1 MMSSNN
7 SFKSEYGYFTEDGRE
22 YVITRPD
29 TPKPWVNVISNG
41 DYGFVISQAGGG
53 YSWRSHAGLNR
64 ITRWN
69 QDLVRDADGRF
80 LYLRDEDNG
89 DFWSLAW
96 QPTQPHYEHFEC
108 HHSLG
113 STEFITQ
120 HHGIEAHWRL
130 SVAPDAPVEI
140 WLVTLH
146 NPGTQPRRLSL
157 FSYLEWL
164 LGAAPDW
171 HREFHKTFIETSFE
185 REGSVILATKCNWEP
200 PIPETSHWNMDWPY
214 VAFHSASHPITGFET
229 DKQAF
234 LGQYGSL
241 ANPQA
246 LRLAGLQGT
255 TGRWGDPIASLQ
267 ITLDLMP
274 HTEETVVFV
283 IGAADDRTHALSL
296 ARHFTRAQVA
306 EAAVTQTSESW
317 RERTSRLQVE
327 SPDPALNLMT
337 NNWLVYQTISG
348 RLWGRSAYYQTG
360 GAFGFRDQLQ
370 DSLIFLLLG
379 QPELTLAQIR
389 LHARHQFVDGGV
401 HHWWHPLPALGEEKE
416 IESGVRTKISDN
428 RLWLCYV
435 TARYLE
441 ETADFSSLDL
451 TEPFVD
457 DPTPHSLW
465 EHCLRA
471 LNLALDHFSLR
482 GLPLIGGGDWNDGLN
497 AVGVRGKGESVWLGH
512 FLFGLLN
519 DFAEFAER
527 RAEISVSKRYRQSAG
542 ALRESINQVA
552 WDGEWYWRATNDQG
566 ELLGSHRN
574 TEGRIFLNAQ
584 TWAIL
589 SNTAS
594 KERATRAWQ
603 SIEQWLLKDYGPLLL
618 YPAYRTPDSEI
629 GYLSRYAP
637 GARENGGVYTHA
649 ATWALLA
656 ACRLGYREKAYDIY
670 RRICPPLRGLNPEL
684 YQGEPYVTPGNV
696 DGPDSPNFGRGAWTW
711 YSGSAQW
718 LLRVTLDGLF
728 GLQPTIDGL
737 RLAPCLPPDWKACR
751 VKRYFRG
758 SVYEIE
764 YRDLSG
770 TKVRLT
776 LDGHPVDS
784 NLLPP
789 PTRPVHH
796 VLLTLE

>member
-1 MMSSNN
+1 MMSSND
-7 SFKSEYGYFTEDGRE
+7 SFQSEYGYFTEDGCE

-41 DYGFVISQAGGG
+41 DYGFVVSQVGGG
-53 YSWRSHAGLNR
+53 YSWRSHASLNR

-80 LYLRDEDNG
+80 LYLRDEESG
-89 DFWSLAW
+89 EFWSLAW
-96 QPTQPHYEHFEC
+96 QPTQPDYEHFEC
-108 HHSLG
+108 HHRQG
-113 STEFITQ
+113 STEFLTRRS
-120 HHGIEAHWRL
+120 GIEARWTL

-140 WLVTLH
+140 WRVTLR
-146 NPGTQPRRLSL
+146 NLGTKPRRLSL

-185 REGSVILATKCNWEP
+185 REGSVVLATKCNWEP
-200 PIPETSHWNMDWPY
+200 PIPETSHWNINWPY
-214 VAFHSASHPITGFET
+214 VAFHSASRGTVGFET

-234 LGQYGSL
+234 LGQYGSP

-246 LRLAGLQGT
+246 LRGTGLQGM
-255 TGRWGDPIASLQ
+255 TGRWGDAIASLQ
-267 ITLDLMP
+267 ITLDVAP
-274 HTEETVVFV
+274 GAEETAVFV
-283 IGAADDRTHALSL
+283 IGAADDRAQALSL
-296 ARHFTRAQVA
+296 AKRFTQPQAAEDALAQMHA
-306 EAAVTQTSESW
+306 DW
-317 RERTSRLQVE
+317 RERTSRLQAE

-337 NNWLVYQTISG
+337 NNWLIYQAISC

-360 GAFGFRDQLQ
+360 GALGFRDQLQ

-401 HHWWHPLPALGEEKE
+401 HHWWHPLPTLGPEKE
-416 IESGVRTKISDN
+416 TESGVRTKISDN

-441 ETADFSSLDL
+441 ETADFPALDMS
-451 TEPFVD
+451 EPFVD
-457 DPTPHSLW
+457 DPSPHSLW
-465 EHCLRA
+465 DHCLRA
-471 LNLALDHFSLR
+471 LNLALDNLSPR

-497 AVGVRGKGESVWLGH
+497 AVGVQGKGESVWLGH

-519 DFAEFAER
+519 DFAEFADR
-527 RAEISVSKRYRQSAG
+527 RGETSISERYRRSA
-542 ALRESINQVA
+542 ASLREAINRVA
-552 WDGEWYWRATNDQG
+552 WDGEWYWRATNDRG
-566 ELLGSHRN
+566 ELLGSHVN

-589 SNTAS
+589 SGTAS
-594 KERATRAWQ
+594 TERADQVWQ
-603 SIEQWLLKDYGPLLL
+603 SIEKWLLKDYGPLLL
-618 YPAYRTPDSEI
+618 YPAYRTPDEAV

-637 GARENGGVYTHA
+637 GVRENGGVYTHA

-656 ACRLGYREKAYDIY
+656 ACRLGLREKAYDIY
-670 RRICPPLRGLNPEL
+670 RRLCPPVRGLDPEL

-728 GLQPTIDGL
+728 GVHPTVAGL
-737 RLAPCLPPDWKACR
+737 RLAPCLPRHWKSCR

-758 SVYEIE
+758 SLYEIE

-770 TKVRLT
+770 TKVCLS
-776 LDGHPVDS
+776 LDGDPVDGDT
-784 NLLPP
+784 LPL
-789 PTRPVHH
+789 PTRPVHQ
-796 VLLTLE
+796 VVVTLE

>member
-1 MMSSNN
+1 MSSNG

-22 YVITRPD
+22 YMITRPD

-41 DYGFVISQAGGG
+41 DYGFVVSQAGGG
-53 YSWRSHAGLNR
+53 YSWRSHASLNR

-80 LYLRDEDNG
+80 LYLRDEENG
-89 DFWSLAW
+89 DFWSLTW
-96 QPTQPHYEHFEC
+96 QPTQPDYEHFEC
-108 HHSLG
+108 HHKLG
-113 STEFITQ
+113 STEFVTRRA
-120 HHGIEAHWRL
+120 GIEARWTL
-130 SVAPDAPVEI
+130 SIAPDAPVEI
-140 WLVTLH
+140 WRVTLR
-146 NPGTQPRRLSL
+146 NLGTKPRRLSL

-171 HREFHKTFIETSFE
+171 HREFHKTFIETAFE

-200 PIPETSHWNMDWPY
+200 PIPENSHWNINWPY
-214 VAFHSASHPITGFET
+214 VAFHCASHGIAGFET

-246 LRLAGLQGT
+246 LRRAGLQGI
-255 TGRWGDPIASLQ
+255 TGRWVDAIASIQ
-267 ITLDLMP
+267 ITLNLAP
-274 HTEETVVFV
+274 NAEETAIFV
-283 IGAADDRTHALSL
+283 LGAADDRAQALDL
-296 ARHFTRAQVA
+296 AKRFMQPQVA
-306 EAAVTQTSESW
+306 EAALTQTHAGW
-317 RERTSRLQVE
+317 QERTSRLQVE

-337 NNWLVYQTISG
+337 NNWLIYQTISC

-379 QPELTLAQIR
+379 QAELTLAQIR
-389 LHARHQFVDGGV
+389 LHARHQFVDGSV
-401 HHWWHPLPALGEEKE
+401 HHWWHPLPALGAEKE

-435 TARYLE
+435 MARYLE
-441 ETADFSSLDL
+441 ETADFSTLDL

-457 DPTPHSLW
+457 DPMPHTLW

-471 LNLALDHFSLR
+471 LNLALETLSPR

-497 AVGVRGKGESVWLGH
+497 AVGVQGKGESVWLGH

-519 DFAEFAER
+519 DFANYAEHR
-527 RAEISVSKRYRQSAG
+527 GEASLAQRYRESAA
-542 ALRESINQVA
+542 ALRDAINQVA
-552 WDGEWYWRATNDQG
+552 WDGEWYWRATNDKG
-566 ELLGSHRN
+566 ELLGSHLN
-574 TEGRIFLNAQ
+574 PEGRIFLNAQ

-594 KERATRAWQ
+594 PERAAQVWG
-603 SIEQWLLKDYGPLLL
+603 SLEKWLLKDYGPLLL
-618 YPAYRTPDSEI
+618 YPAYHTPDPAI

-637 GARENGGVYTHA
+637 GIRENGGVYTHA

-656 ACRLGYREKAYDIY
+656 ACRLGLREKAYDLY
-670 RRICPPLRGLNPEL
+670 RRICPPVRGLDPEL

-696 DGPDSPNFGRGAWTW
+696 DGPDSPNYGRGAWTW

-728 GLQPTIDGL
+728 GLHPTLDGL
-737 RLAPCLPPDWKACR
+737 CIAPCLPPDWKTCR

-758 SVYEIE
+758 SLYEIE

-770 TKVRLT
+770 TKVHLT
-776 LDGHPVDS
+776 LDGNPVDGDT
-784 NLLPP
+784 LPL
-789 PTRPVHH
+789 PTRPIHH
-796 VLLTLE
+796 AVVTLE